1 MACCLQKHLLKYVLD
16 LSQHSGRSSTAKKWD
31 FSWTSVKDKT
41 QLNFS
46 QVLIRIGLRL
56 PNSFIPVPQLFTSAT
71 YQLSHKHACLL
82 HLLDFALPSLLQ
94 RCVSSLEPRKAFRS
108 LSATPRKSTYLHTQ
122 HPTPRC
128 SLFLSWAI
136 PSWRGN
142 LGSVKGDETSGG
154 EPAQWEGREERE
166 GGEMGWASWVGKS
179 RCGSCGWCG
188 SVRGRSYAFLA
199 RLCREREGEMPMGE
213 LMTAR
218 ALAVRLNLAFA
229 LAVGTLPSWLR
240 RRRACTTAHP

>member
-31 FSWTSVKDKT
+31 FSWASVKDKT

-94 RCVSSLEPRKAFRS
+94 RCVLSLEPRKAFRS
-108 LSATPRKSTYLHTQ
+108 LSATPRKSTYLHTL

-136 PSWRGN
+136 PSWRGE
-142 LGSVKGDETSGG
+142 LG
-154 EPAQWEGREERE
+154 QR
-166 GGEMGWASWVGKS
+166 
-179 RCGSCGWCG
+179 
-188 SVRGRSYAFLA
+188 
-199 RLCREREGEMPMGE
+199 
-213 LMTAR
+213 
-218 ALAVRLNLAFA
+218 
-229 LAVGTLPSWLR
+229 
-240 RRRACTTAHP
+240 

>member
-31 FSWTSVKDKT
+31 FSWASVKDKT

-82 HLLDFALPSLLQ
+82 TSSISPFPPSFKDASCL
-94 RCVSSLEPRKAFRS
+94 SSQEK
-108 LSATPRKSTYLHTQ
+108 LSALSAPPQERVHTTYLHTL

-136 PSWRGN
+136 PSWR
-142 LGSVKGDETSGG
+142 L
-154 EPAQWEGREERE
+154 
-166 GGEMGWASWVGKS
+166 
-179 RCGSCGWCG
+179 
-188 SVRGRSYAFLA
+188 
-199 RLCREREGEMPMGE
+199 EGELGQ
-213 LMTAR
+213 R
-218 ALAVRLNLAFA
+218 
-229 LAVGTLPSWLR
+229 
-240 RRRACTTAHP
+240 